1 MKIALVC
8 SHGGHL
14 TEMLQLMEAFEGH
27 DVFFVTYTSP
37 RTSNL
42 GFRSYLIE
50 NIGKSP
56 IRMLKSFFQIHS
68 IFVKEKPDMVLSTGS
83 EIAIPAFFLAGVMGI
98 KTIFIESWCRIS
110 TKSFTGRVLY
120 YVSDIFLVQWPQLLK
135 IYGKKARFEGA
146 VI

>member
-27 DVFFVTYTSP
+27 DVFFVTYISP
-37 RTSNL
+37 RTKHLNYPN
-42 GFRSYLIE
+42 YLIE

-56 IRMLKSFFQIHS
+56 LRMLVSFFMMAL
-68 IFVKEKPDMVLSTGS
+68 IFRKERPELVLSTGS
-83 EIAIPAFFLAGVMGI
+83 EIAIPAIFLAKIIGVR
-98 KTIFIESWCRIS
+98 TFFIESWCRIS
-110 TKSFTGRVLY
+110 TKSFTGTVVYFLT
-120 YVSDIFLVQWPQLLK
+120 DEFLVQWPQTLNL
-135 IYGKKARFEGA
+135 YGNKAKFIGA

>member
-14 TEMLQLMEAFEGH
+14 TEILRLMEAFEGH
-27 DVFFVTYTSP
+27 DVFFITYVSP
-37 RTSNL
+37 RTQNL
-42 GFRSYLIE
+42 GFRNYLIE
-50 NIGKSP
+50 NIGKSAP
-56 IRMLKSFFQIHS
+56 RMFTSFFKILS
-68 IFVKEKPDMVLSTGS
+68 ILIKERPDVVISTGS
-83 EIAIPAFFLAGVMGI
+83 EIAIPAITLARIMGI

-120 YVSDIFLVQWPQLLK
+120 YISEQFLVQWPQMLK
-135 IYGKKARFEGA
+135 VYGKKARFEGA